1 MIKNQKYIFLYA
13 FILALIIFSLGIFMG
28 YLLESSRINKINTL
42 YLNAEMELLDQT
54 LQRDMIGATG
64 FNQTICQDFVNENI
78 NFGDEI
84 FQEAQQIQ
92 KYEDA
97 NKINGDIVFQHKRY
111 DLLRTLFW
119 MNSIVIKQKC
129 NASYNDVVYFYK
141 YNNPSIEQDSD
152 QKALSNLLIELKNKY
167 GNNVMLIPIAGD
179 NNISSINLLMEQYSI
194 TQLPA
199 ILINEKIKLTRINSM
214 SEIEKYLN

>member
-1 MIKNQKYIFLYA
+1 
-13 FILALIIFSLGIFMG
+13 MG

-199 ILINEKIKLTRINSM
+199 ILINEKIKLTQINSM

>member
-1 MIKNQKYIFLYA
+1 
-13 FILALIIFSLGIFMG
+13 MG